1 MTELL
6 NILDKA
12 KARLLRMFVVDE
24 RLYGSQIFHRTECG
38 LDPGSIIQ
46 ALKG

>member
-6 NILDKA
+6 KILDKA
-12 KARLLRMFVVDE
+12 RARLLRMFVIDE

-38 LDPGSIIQ
+38 LDLDSIIK